1 VFSRS
6 SATVLSLFTGSDA
19 FGFSTVLPANFGRVE
34 PGIPPEP
41 TTFSYTTF
49 DDAADEAGMSR
60 LYGGIHFADD
70 NATAQYVGDLIGVQ
84 AWSKALT
91 YFNGTAS
98 PALR

>member
-1 VFSRS
+1 
-6 SATVLSLFTGSDA
+6 
-19 FGFSTVLPANFGRVE
+19 VE
-34 PGIPPEP
+34 PGIPTEP
-41 TTFSYTTF
+41 TTFSYATF
-49 DDAADEAGMSR
+49 DDAANEAGLSR

-70 NATAQYVGDLIGVQ
+70 NETAQAVGYLIGVQ